1 MNKQHWY
8 DYENQKALRLPP
20 VGEVVQMV
28 TNLDEVRIVA
38 HDKEF
43 AVYWYE
49 WFSEYRYT
57 DAYELFRPLDWDKP
71 STRSELAQLI
81 YSHGNLSSGMLADT
95 ILAAGYRKCDN

>member
-38 HDKEF
+38 HDGAF
-43 AVYWYE
+43 TV
-49 WFSEYRYT
+49 F
-57 DAYELFRPLDWDKP
+57 LV
-71 STRSELAQLI
+71 
-81 YSHGNLSSGMLADT
+81 
-95 ILAAGYRKCDN
+95 